1 MSEKHIE
8 ELIIRFIEGTCPDE
22 EMRELLDWV
31 RESTEHRD
39 TLFGMKDIYDR
50 SRLRERMTDEQ
61 IDAGW
66 MRLVAECGIPEEELP
81 LVFRRFYVG
90 TNNRENGT
98 GLGLYIV
105 QSIVTELGGSISVRS
120 DVGKGTVFTMC
131 FPQAD

>member
-8 ELIIRFIEGTCPDE
+8 ELIIRFIEGSCPDE

-61 IDAGW
+61 IEAGW
-66 MRLVAECGIPEEELP
+66 MRLVAECGIPEEEGRAAARTDEYYP
-81 LVFRRFYVG
+81 QPDDFPPPFGPVAPYRMVRRFDG
-90 TNNRENGT
+90 RLPRDLRDG
-98 GLGLYIV
+98 
-105 QSIVTELGGSISVRS
+105 ISS
-120 DVGKGTVFTMC
+120 L
-131 FPQAD
+131 A